1 MTVSIWRRS
10 MSLGVS
16 SCDVVV
22 IGAGICGLSAAA
34 EFTRRR
40 LRVVVVER
48 QGVGAGA
55 SGRNAGFLMRGA
67 ADNYWA
73 ACEQYGRERARE
85 LWRVSEENLEMLRGA
100 GLERLKSYRAK
111 PSCLVALTEEEREQL
126 QKSEQLLREDGF
138 EVGVIGG
145 TSGTEVPEDSLWSGA
160 FTRARGAIGLV
171 NPHDACC
178 NPVELVEMLRKRSE
192 CPIIEGQE
200 VLGVDDAGSAL
211 TVRMTDGVVNAGKV
225 FIATNAYAGLLVPE
239 LAGVVTPRRGQMLAI
254 RAKER
259 TLAMNYY
266 ANHGSE
272 YFREGYEGTLVFGGC
287 RKHFAERE
295 VGYEDRP
302 TDEVQ
307 GLIERFAC
315 DVLEAERVDVVARWT
330 GVMGFSPDGLPL
342 VGSLGRA
349 NGWNDRVWFCGGFTG
364 HGMSLAHRTAAMAVE
379 EMLGGAT
386 GPFPLARVM

>member
-10 MSLGVS
+10 MSLGVR

-34 EFTRRR
+34 AFTGRGMRT
-40 LRVVVVER
+40 VVIER
-48 QGVGAGA
+48 QGVGSGA

-73 ACEQYGRERARE
+73 ACEQYGRELARR
-85 LWRVSEENLEMLRGA
+85 LWKISEENLEMLRAA
-100 GLERLKSYRAK
+100 GLGRLKSYRAR
-111 PSCLVALTEEEREQL
+111 PSCLVALTDAEREQL

-145 TSGTEVPEDSLWSGA
+145 TSGADAPGDSLWDGA
-160 FTRARGAIGLV
+160 YARSRGAVGLL
-171 NPHDACC
+171 NPNDACC
-178 NPVELVEMLRKRSE
+178 NPVELAEMLRGRCG

-200 VLGVDDAGSAL
+200 VLGIDDAGSAL
-211 TVRMTDGVVNAGKV
+211 TVRMTDGVVNAARV

-254 RAKER
+254 RAEGR

-272 YFREGYEGTLVFGGC
+272 YFREGYDGTLVFGGC
-287 RKHFAERE
+287 RVSFADRE

-302 TDEVQ
+302 TVEVQ
-307 GLIERFAC
+307 SLIERFAC
-315 DVLEAERVDVVARWT
+315 DVLGAERVDVVARWT

-342 VGSLGRA
+342 VGSIGRMS
-349 NGWNDRVWFCGGFTG
+349 GWNDRVWFCGGFTG

-379 EMLGGAT
+379 EMMDGEA
-386 GPFPLARVM
+386 GPFGLKRFL